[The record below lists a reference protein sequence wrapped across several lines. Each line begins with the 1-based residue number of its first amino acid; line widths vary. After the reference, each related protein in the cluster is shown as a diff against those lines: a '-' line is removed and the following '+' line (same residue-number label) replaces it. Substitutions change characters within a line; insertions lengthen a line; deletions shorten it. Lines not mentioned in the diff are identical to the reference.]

1 MRAYEIVS
9 DGGIDALAL
18 ADRPTPA
25 PGHGEVL
32 VKMHASSLN
41 YRDLLTVLDP
51 RGRNL
56 PYPRIP
62 NSDGAGEVLAVGEGV
77 RRFKPGDRVAGCF
90 FQRWEDGD
98 ITADGMA
105 SALGGTMDG
114 VLAEEVVLSERG
126 LVRIPAHLSY
136 AEAATLPCAALTAWN
151 ALVEKGRLMA
161 GETVLLIGTGGVS
174 IFGLQIAAMHGARSV
189 IISSSDEKLE
199 RARAMGAWGTV
210 NYRATPDWQHAVLD
224 LTDGRGV
231 DHVLEVGG
239 AGTLPRSI
247 ASTRVAGHI
256 ALIGVLTGGE
266 INPALIFRNSLRVSG
281 IYVGSRAMFERMNR
295 AFEAAE
301 LRPVLDRTFAFEDA
315 RAAFHHLQAAGHFGK
330 VVIAG

>member
-9 DGGIDALAL
+9 DGGIDALKL
-18 ADRPTPA
+18 TDRPTPE

-41 YRDLLTVLDP
+41 YRDLMTVRDP
-51 RGRNL
+51 AGRNL

-62 NSDGAGEVLAVGEGV
+62 NSDGAGEVLAVGAGV
-77 RRFKPGDRVAGCF
+77 SRFKAGDRVAGCF

-105 SALGGTMDG
+105 SALDG
-114 VLAEEVVLSERG
+114 VLAAEVVLAERG
-126 LVRIPAHLSY
+126 LVHIPGHMSY

-151 ALVEKGRLMA
+151 GLVEKGGLMA

-174 IFGLQIAAMHGARSV
+174 IFGLQIARMHGANAI

-199 RARAMGAWGTV
+199 WARAMGATGTV
-210 NYRATPDWQHAVLD
+210 NYRETPDWQHAVLEQ
-224 LTDGRGV
+224 TGGRGV

-247 ASTRVAGHI
+247 ASTRIAGHL

-266 INPALIFRNSLRVSG
+266 INPALIFRNSLRISG

-295 AFEAAE
+295 AFAAAE
-301 LRPVLDRTFAFEDA
+301 LRPALDKSFAFADA
-315 RAAFHHLQAAGHFGK
+315 RAAFHHMQAAGHFGK
-330 VVIAG
+330 IVIEF